1 MSSASR
7 LACGAMLIAMLSAC
21 KDEALLKSLD
31 QVQANEVI
39 ATLQR
44 NNIAAEKRDHGKS
57 GYSITISK
65 VDLPAAVDLLKTY
78 QLPSPPRMEIARM
91 FPGDSLVSSPRAEK
105 ARLYSAIE
113 QRLEQSLQ
121 VLEGVVNAR
130 VHVSYDIDAGENGR
144 TSRPVHLS
152 ALVSYEPES
161 DPLLLIGDVKRFLK
175 NSFAE
180 VAYEHISVVLSR
192 RPVPQHLPPV
202 RQSPTAAAS
211 LNGWRLG
218 GVGAGLALLL
228 SAGLW
233 WRKKRAAAMPARE
246 MSDECRAP

>member
-1 MSSASR
+1 MSSARR
-7 LACGAMLIAMLSAC
+7 LACGAMLSAC
-21 KDEALLKSLD
+21 KDEALLKNLD

-44 NNIAAEKRDHGKS
+44 NNIAAEKRDHGKG

-78 QLPSPPRMEIARM
+78 QLPSPPRMEIVRM

-105 ARLYSAIE
+105 ARLYSVIE

-144 TSRPVHLS
+144 TPRPVHLS
-152 ALVSYEPES
+152 
-161 DPLLLIGDVKRFLK
+161 F
-175 NSFAE
+175 
-180 VAYEHISVVLSR
+180 
-192 RPVPQHLPPV
+192 
-202 RQSPTAAAS
+202 
-211 LNGWRLG
+211 
-218 GVGAGLALLL
+218 
-228 SAGLW
+228 
-233 WRKKRAAAMPARE
+233 RACE
-246 MSDECRAP
+246 L

>member
-1 MSSASR
+1 MNSNRR
-7 LACGAMLIAMLSAC
+7 LACGAMMIALLSAC
-21 KDEALLKSLD
+21 KEEALLKGLD

-44 NNIAAEKRDHGKS
+44 NNIAAEKADHGKS
-57 GYSITISK
+57 GYSVAINK
-65 VDLPAAVDLLKTY
+65 VDLPAAVDLLRTY

-144 TSRPVHLS
+144 SARPVHLS
-152 ALVSYEPES
+152 ALVSYEPDS
-161 DPLLLIGDVKRFLK
+161 DPTLLIGDVKRFLK

-192 RPVPQHLPPV
+192 RPAPQHSPPVRHLPP
-202 RQSPTAAAS
+202 AAAS
-211 LNGWRLG
+211 LHGWRLG
-218 GVGAGLALLL
+218 AIGAGLALLL

-233 WRKKRAAAMPARE
+233 WRKKRAAALPTRE
-246 MSDECRAP
+246 ISDECRAP

>member
-31 QVQANEVI
+31 QVQVNEVI

-44 NNIAAEKRDHGKS
+44 NNIAAQKRDHGKS

-105 ARLYSAIE
+105 ARLYSAIA

-121 VLEGVVNAR
+121 VLEGGDAR
-130 VHVSYDIDAGENGR
+130 VHVS
-144 TSRPVHLS
+144 
-152 ALVSYEPES
+152 
-161 DPLLLIGDVKRFLK
+161 
-175 NSFAE
+175 
-180 VAYEHISVVLSR
+180 
-192 RPVPQHLPPV
+192 
-202 RQSPTAAAS
+202 
-211 LNGWRLG
+211 
-218 GVGAGLALLL
+218 
-228 SAGLW
+228 
-233 WRKKRAAAMPARE
+233 
-246 MSDECRAP
+246 

>member
-1 MSSASR
+1 MSNASR

-144 TSRPVHLS
+144 TPRPVHPS

-161 DPLLLIGDVKRFLK
+161 DPSLLIGDVKRFLK
-175 NSFAE
+175 TASPRWPTSIFQSSSPA
-180 VAYEHISVVLSR
+180 SR
-192 RPVPQHLPPV
+192 CRSSYRRCVSRPPRRHRLTAGGWGALAPV
-202 RQSPTAAAS
+202 WPCCYQPDY
-211 LNGWRLG
+211 G
-218 GVGAGLALLL
+218 GEKSGP
-228 SAGLW
+228 
-233 WRKKRAAAMPARE
+233 RPCPRAR
-246 MSDECRAP
+246 